1 MLKAV
6 LFYLEKESILNTN
19 LSLIVSLTQNQVDAI
34 LIQDDS
40 LASFFEQVFLVPKHC
55 LLITDTIVMATQANA
70 LKMTCIG
77 VQQSSIEGF
86 FTGANCVVD
95 SINNLNYDII
105 VEEYNHYHNLPS
117 TIAITEHL
125 IIRELTTRDME
136 AMIKLYA
143 NKDHV
148 RFLPLPNSL
157 EEEIQKQKAYITQI
171 YNLYRFG
178 LWGVFMKDTNTL
190 IGRCGLQC
198 FELGDITEVELAY
211 LIDEAYSHK
220 GYGYEATSEILR
232 IAKERFCL
240 DSIIARIHKDNLP
253 SIYLAEKLGFHFE
266 KIWNEGPDQIY
277 RIDFNS

>member
-1 MLKAV
+1 MLNAV
-6 LFYLEKESILNTN
+6 LFYLEKETNLNTN

-40 LASFFEQVFLVPKHC
+40 LASFIVQVSLAPKHC
-55 LLITDTIVMATQANA
+55 LLITDSIVMAKEANT

-77 VQQSSIEGF
+77 VQKSSSEGF
-86 FTGANCVVD
+86 FTGANCLVD
-95 SINNLNYDII
+95 SINNLNYDMI
-105 VEEYNHYHNLPS
+105 VEEYNHFHNLPS

-125 IIRELTTRDME
+125 FIRELTIKDME

-143 NKDHV
+143 DKNHV
-148 RFLPLPNSL
+148 RFLPLPDSL

-171 YNLYRFG
+171 YNFYRFG
-178 LWGVFMKDTNTL
+178 LWGVFIKETNTL

-211 LIDEAYSHK
+211 LIDEVYTHK

-253 SIYLAEKLGFHFE
+253 SIHLAEKLGFHYE
-266 KIWNEGPDQIY
+266 KMWKEGPEQIY